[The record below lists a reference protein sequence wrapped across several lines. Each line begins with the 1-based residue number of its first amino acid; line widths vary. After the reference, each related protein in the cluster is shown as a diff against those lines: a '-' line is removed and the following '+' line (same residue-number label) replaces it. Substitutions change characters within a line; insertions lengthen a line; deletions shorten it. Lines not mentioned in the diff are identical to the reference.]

1 MYIGSAFITRPVQG
15 DMFCV
20 FVAKGGQ
27 FAGHTSAIRQTT
39 VRIPAKPCPDHVQAV
54 VTIQVNQRFVQ
65 GSFLEKIK
73 SDLEEAEHAH
83 TIAYGKRSLDSELFN
98 ILQNVMP

>member
-1 MYIGSAFITRPVQG
+1 MHLSLRPALPLA
-15 DMFCV
+15 MFCV

-39 VRIPAKPCPDHVQAV
+39 VQIQAKPNPDHIQAI
-54 VTIQVNQRFVQ
+54 VTIQANQRIVQ
-65 GSFLEKIK
+65 GTFQEKRK
-73 SDLEEAEHAH
+73 NDLNETERLH

-98 ILQNVMP
+98 ILQSVTP